1 MATYT
6 YDDILKRVESN
17 GALNLS
23 NANIV
28 EGAIE
33 LQIQQLQPIDFPM
46 KDLDYESTF
55 SEKQQDITKVLSIS
69 QDNIGFINRF
79 NNNPQLLLN
88 SNRIVI
94 NSKRDYLMLFGKAG
108 VALSSKNPINLDTD
122 ASTTLA
128 AKDGLFLGVPNGGE
142 PIKNNIKQPKTK
154 GDPTPDQP
162 YEPLVLGI
170 KAANIIE
177 DLLVILKN
185 ARIVT
190 PLGIG
195 YFREDAQYDLANLQ
209 ARLPEIISTSTYI
222 DGVSHETPD
231 KAPSPPTTI
240 TNTTGTIIATGMI
253 GGGGGGGFVGTG
265 NDIITPLATN
275 QNLTPIR
282 RAIVDTATQLYNNPN
297 RHSENPRDNMGWL
310 DQNFQSYIYTVGW
323 RPSYA
328 WCNFFTNLVWKQ
340 AYDRISA
347 TDQKIAE
354 LYKSYLNGNVYGALS
369 GNVFATLTN
378 AVKRGF
384 GKNFGSIGITD
395 PNLYNY
401 LRPGDMVVYNKGH
414 INIAVSV
421 DYDNLRYSTIGGN
434 EGDQIKYYNPFSWGR
449 NYTIQGIVRVVEPAL
464 FGQSQPP
471 IIRSAPTQTSQL
483 PEGKPPTTR

>member
-1 MATYT
+1 MATYS

-23 NANIV
+23 NINSV
-28 EGAIE
+28 EGLVE

-55 SEKQQDITKVLSIS
+55 TAKKQDITKVLSIS
-69 QDNIGFINRF
+69 QDNIGFINQF
-79 NNNPQLLLN
+79 NNASQLLLN
-88 SNRIVI
+88 SNRITI

-108 VALSSKNPINLDTD
+108 VALSSKNPINIDTD
-122 ASTTLA
+122 TSTTLA
-128 AKDGLFLGVPNGGE
+128 AKDGLYLGIPNSGE
-142 PIKNNIKQPKTK
+142 PVKVDVKKPKTK

-190 PLGIG
+190 PLGLG
-195 YFREDAQYDLANLQ
+195 YFREDAQYDLANIQ

-240 TNTTGTIIATGMI
+240 TNTTGIITGTGTPA
-253 GGGGGGGFVGTG
+253 GGGSSFTGTG
-265 NDIITPLATN
+265 NDIITPLATS

-282 RAIVDTATQLYNNPN
+282 RAIIDVATQYYNNSN

-310 DQNFQSYIYTVGW
+310 DQNFQSSINKVGW
-323 RPSYA
+323 RPGSA

-340 AYDRISA
+340 AYDKISA
-347 TDQKIAE
+347 TDPKIAE
-354 LYKSYLNGNVYGALS
+354 LYKRYLNSNVYGALS
-369 GNVFATLTN
+369 GNVYTTLSN
-378 AVKRGF
+378 AVSRGF
-384 GKNFGSIGITD
+384 GKSFGSIGISD

-401 LRPGDMVVYNKGH
+401 LRPGDMVVYKDGH

-421 DYDNLRYSTIGGN
+421 DYDNYKYSTIGGN
-434 EGDQIKYYNPFSWGR
+434 ESDQIKFYNPFNWGR
-449 NYTIQGIVRVVEPAL
+449 SYTIQGIVRVVEPAL
-464 FGQSQPP
+464 FGPSQPP
-471 IIRSAPTQTSQL
+471 RTGSTQQQSGQSA
-483 PEGKPPTTR
+483 EVKPPKTR